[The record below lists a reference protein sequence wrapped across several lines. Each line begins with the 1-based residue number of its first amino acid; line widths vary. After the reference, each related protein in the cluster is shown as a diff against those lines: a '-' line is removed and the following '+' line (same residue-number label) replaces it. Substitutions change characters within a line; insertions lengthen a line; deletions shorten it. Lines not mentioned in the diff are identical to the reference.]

1 HARGLPRKES
11 GMGRAPAAGAAN
23 GPANRNTPSEC
34 TSGDARTVLTT
45 ARLVRSSLR
54 SARGPVDSPHPAAVS
69 ASNIQVIGLMGSI
82 FIFLYP
88 ACPVRRH
95 RFDGKALSSA
105 VFRQAHL
112 EPYALARQG

>member
-1 HARGLPRKES
+1 
-11 GMGRAPAAGAAN
+11 
-23 GPANRNTPSEC
+23 
-34 TSGDARTVLTT
+34 
-45 ARLVRSSLR
+45 
-54 SARGPVDSPHPAAVS
+54 VS
-69 ASNIQVIGLMGSI
+69 ASIQVICLMGSI